1 MADPPVKDHFI
12 IFQTKKYVTDKIRK
26 ILSVRPIPVY
36 GRLAFLHVRKYNS
49 IQGDDIMDIL
59 LLEDDADLGRGVRM
73 ALQTPD
79 RSVTLC
85 GSLSEARKILEDK
98 IFDLLILD
106 INLPDGDATEL
117 LKEQK
122 AANPLVPV
130 ILLTANDM
138 EYDIVAGL
146 ESGADDYITKP
157 FSLAV
162 LRARV
167 NNQLRRN
174 EKTLASSV
182 AIGPFLFDFDALTY
196 RKNGFLVE
204 LSHTEQKLLKILVDN
219 RGHAVARAVLVDR
232 IWTDGAEY
240 VDENALT
247 VAVKRLRA
255 KLEDDPSK
263 PVWLKTV
270 YGIGY
275 M

>member
-1 MADPPVKDHFI
+1 
-12 IFQTKKYVTDKIRK
+12 
-26 ILSVRPIPVY
+26 
-36 GRLAFLHVRKYNS
+36 
-49 IQGDDIMDIL
+49 MDIL

-122 AANPLVPV
+122 AANPQVPV
-130 ILLTANDM
+130 IMLTANDM

-174 EKTLASSV
+174 EKTPASSV

-275 M
+275 MWAVGV

>member
-1 MADPPVKDHFI
+1 M
-12 IFQTKKYVTDKIRK
+12 
-26 ILSVRPIPVY
+26 
-36 GRLAFLHVRKYNS
+36 
-49 IQGDDIMDIL
+49 
-59 LLEDDADLGRGVRM
+59 
-73 ALQTPD
+73 
-79 RSVTLC
+79 
-85 GSLSEARKILEDK
+85 
-98 IFDLLILD
+98 
-106 INLPDGDATEL
+106 
-117 LKEQK
+117 
-122 AANPLVPV
+122 
-130 ILLTANDM
+130 LTARNTEMD
-138 EYDIVAGL
+138 EVKALELGVADFM
-146 ESGADDYITKP
+146 SKP

-174 EKTLASSV
+174 EKTPAASV

-275 M
+275 MWAVGV

>member
-1 MADPPVKDHFI
+1 
-12 IFQTKKYVTDKIRK
+12 
-26 ILSVRPIPVY
+26 
-36 GRLAFLHVRKYNS
+36 
-49 IQGDDIMDIL
+49 MDIL

-174 EKTLASSV
+174 EKTPASSV

-204 LSHTEQKLLKILVDN
+204 LSHTEQKLLKILV
-219 RGHAVARAVLVDR
+219 
-232 IWTDGAEY
+232 
-240 VDENALT
+240 
-247 VAVKRLRA
+247 
-255 KLEDDPSK
+255 
-263 PVWLKTV
+263 
-270 YGIGY
+270 
-275 M
+275 